1 MELLSK
7 AVPITMLAFVVSSM
21 LAVGLSLTFQQI
33 VAPLRNGK
41 LVLLALL
48 ANFVLMPL
56 GALAIA
62 TLLRL
67 DQPLGIAL
75 LLLGAAAGAPFLP
88 KLAGIA
94 KANLAFAV
102 GLMVLLMVLTVSYMP
117 LVLPLLLEGV
127 SVDAAKIARSL
138 VLLMLFPLGAGLAVK
153 ARYRAAAARVKPV
166 LDRVSNLSLIVFIA
180 LIIVTN
186 F

>member
-41 LVLLALL
+41 LVFLALL

-67 DQPLGIAL
+67 DQPRGVAM
-75 LLLGAAAGAPFLP
+75 LLLGAASGAPFLP
-88 KLAGIA
+88 KLAR
-94 KANLAFAV
+94 LPFAI
-102 GLMVLLMVLTVSYMP
+102 P
-117 LVLPLLLEGV
+117 
-127 SVDAAKIARSL
+127 ASL
-138 VLLMLFPLGAGLAVK
+138 G
-153 ARYRAAAARVKPV
+153 R
-166 LDRVSNLSLIVFIA
+166 N
-180 LIIVTN
+180 
-186 F
+186 